1 MGYKVSRPSSIQNA
15 SYPIYYEASAAWQCS
30 AVVTPSPR
38 VSEVS
43 EVSDCGFERHTIDY
57 AFAVLNNYPFKLE
70 VELSLHI

>member
-1 MGYKVSRPSSIQNA
+1 MHLILSIMRRVLLG
-15 SYPIYYEASAAWQCS
+15 SALLLLLHHLETAFK
-30 AVVTPSPR
+30 
-38 VSEVS
+38 VS